1 MQMRSSTT
9 DLFEAET
16 APESTEEE
24 TTDALA
30 GFRLQRLEV
39 LNWGTFDQR
48 PWSLDL
54 AGGTSLLT
62 GENGSGKSTLVDGL
76 LTLLVPNRG
85 RNYNQ
90 ASGDAGKKKE
100 RNEKSY
106 VQGAYARTRSEE
118 GYESKSKYL
127 REKGD
132 ISVLLAY
139 FSDRTLQKEVSLAQV
154 LWIDK
159 GSVRKFFVIADA
171 ELRMEHFT
179 QCKDVSL
186 LKRTL
191 KENNVE
197 LFDNFSVYALQF
209 RRRFGLSSDKALD
222 LFNQTVSIKEIDGLN
237 KFVRDHMLEAE
248 DMRPKIDGLQ
258 QGYENLT
265 ISHTAIKKAREQL
278 EALMPLT
285 KDADKYQKLEREVA
299 SLERAKVVAPAF
311 FAARKLELLVDELR
325 DIERELGRSQNA
337 KDECDRLLS
346 TQRQQEKDLEFAIQQ
361 DSIGQRLKAL
371 KQEIEQIQKA
381 VRQKQAVAK
390 GYDELAKWLEFETY
404 SDSDTFY
411 KNRDKGEKLA
421 ETISGDLAEIVRQR
435 DAQKLQQSEL
445 EKQRSQLDEE
455 LTSLRSRKS
464 QIPKQT
470 LDIRDRLT
478 EALDLKDADLPFVGE
493 LLQVRSEE
501 KAWEGAIERLL
512 RGFGL
517 CLLVPEAHY
526 SAVNAYVNKTNLR
539 GRLVYYKVTP
549 VAPNPTRRSLDPNQ
563 IPAKLQ
569 VKQDDVFFEWLRER
583 LVQQFNYVCCTGIEQ
598 FQREKRA
605 ITQAGLIKHGKGR
618 HEKDD
623 SSRIDNRSRYILG
636 WNNASKIKALEED
649 LQAVNQQLAG
659 IVKAIETLERQQ
671 GQREQQRSW
680 LQDFMRFADFAEID
694 WEQAEGDRLALVQQK
709 KQLEEGSDRL
719 KKLEAQLKEIQVEI
733 AQTSEN
739 RDQAVKNHQS
749 LTDRKD
755 FNVKA
760 QKQCEVL
767 SAAIPADEIEAFAA
781 KHTKKLKTYKLTLA
795 TIADDAADMKD
806 VLQSLLRKRE
816 QQQGEVK
823 NSIGRCLAKFK
834 AEFVEATMELG
845 DDYQYLD
852 EYLALKKKIEQ
863 DDLPQYEKRFKM
875 LMNDT
880 VIKTFSMFK
889 SDLEKQEEEIE
900 FAIHDLNESLRQID
914 YTDSTYI
921 ELRCEKTKHREI
933 RDFKESL
940 KYCLGDVAR
949 QTPEDNEERFQRI
962 RTNLIERFKAED
974 RWTKLVTD
982 VRNWLDFSVSERYRE
997 DEVEKEHHTDSSG
1010 KSGGQKVKLAYT
1022 ILASAIAYQFGL
1034 TQHDGAANDIYNLQN
1049 QKTFR
1054 FVVIDEA
1061 FGRSDDANARYAMD
1075 LFKSLDLQ
1083 LLVITPMG
1091 KINVLTPYI
1100 DTLHLVSNT
1109 SEGNYSK
1116 VISMSIE
1123 EFLQRRESGA
1133 AVAES

>member
-1 MQMRSSTT
+1 M
-9 DLFEAET
+9 
-16 APESTEEE
+16 
-24 TTDALA
+24 
-30 GFRLQRLEV
+30 

-54 AGGTSLLT
+54 SGGTSLLT
-62 GENGSGKSTLVDGL
+62 GANGSGKSTLVDGL

-118 GYESKSKYL
+118 GYESKSKFL
-127 REKGD
+127 REKGE

-139 FSDRTLQKEVSLAQV
+139 FADVSLHKDVSLAQV
-154 LWIDK
+154 LWMDK
-159 GSVRKFFVIADA
+159 GSVRKFFAIADD
-171 ELRMEHFT
+171 ELKMEYFT
-179 QCKDVSL
+179 QCKSVSV
-186 LKRTL
+186 LKKTL
-191 KENNVE
+191 KENDVE
-197 LFDNFSVYALQF
+197 LFDNFSTYALQF

-248 DMRPKIDGLQ
+248 DMRPKIEGLQ

-285 KDADKYQKLEREVA
+285 KDAEKYQKLAREVG

-311 FAARKLELLVDELR
+311 FAAQKLALLADELR
-325 DIERELGRSQNA
+325 EIERDLGRSQNA
-337 KDECDRLLS
+337 KEECDRLLK

-381 VRQKQAVAK
+381 VSQKKSVAK
-390 GYDELAKWLEFETY
+390 SYDDLAERLELKAY
-404 SDSDTFY
+404 SDNDTFY
-411 KNRDKGEKLA
+411 ANREKGEALGT
-421 ETISGDLAEIVRQR
+421 TISAALAEIVTQR

-445 EKQRSQLDEE
+445 EKQRLQLDEE

-464 QIPKQT
+464 QIPKQN

-478 EALDLKDADLPFVGE
+478 EALNLKDTDLPFVGE

-517 CLLVPEAHY
+517 CLLVPETHY
-526 SAVNAYVNKTNLR
+526 LAVNAYVNETNLR

-549 VAPNPTRRSLDPNQ
+549 IAPNPTQRGSEPNL

-569 VKQDDVFFEWLRER
+569 VKQEDTFFEWLREQ
-583 LVQQFNYVCCTGIEQ
+583 LTQQFNYLCCKDIEQ

-605 ITQAGLIKHGKGR
+605 ITQSGLIKHGKGR

-636 WNNASKIKALEED
+636 WNNASKIKALEDD
-649 LQAVNQQLAG
+649 LKAVDQQLG
-659 IVKAIETLERQQ
+659 KIVAAIKKLEQQ
-671 GQREQQRSW
+671 RAQRETQRSW

-694 WEQAEGDRLALVQQK
+694 WEKAEGDRQERLQQK
-709 KQLEEGSDRL
+709 QQLEEGSDKL
-719 KKLEAQLKEIQVEI
+719 KKLEAQLKAVQEEL
-733 AQTSEN
+733 AQTSEA
-739 RDQAVKNHQS
+739 RDRAVAEARS
-749 LTDRKD
+749 LTDRQQA
-755 FNVKA
+755 NAKA
-760 QKQCEVL
+760 QEQCSILLETV
-767 SAAIPADEIEAFAA
+767 PADELEAFAK
-781 KHTKKLKTYKLTLA
+781 KHAKKLKTYRLTLE

-806 VLQSLLRKRE
+806 ALQALLRRRE

-823 NSIGRCLAKFK
+823 NAIGRCLAKFK

-863 DDLPQYEKRFKM
+863 DDLPQHEKRFKL

-921 ELRCEKTKHREI
+921 ELRCEKTKSREI

-940 KYCLGDVAR
+940 KYCLGDVAH
-949 QTPEDNEERFQRI
+949 QSPEDNEERFQRI

-997 DEVEKEHHTDSSG
+997 DDVEKEHHTDSSG

-1034 TQHDGAANDIYNLQN
+1034 TQNDGSSRGNGSSLRNSLN

-1061 FGRSDDANARYAMD
+1061 FGRSDDDNARYAMD
-1075 LFKSLDLQ
+1075 LFRSLDLQ

-1091 KINVLTPYI
+1091 KINVIESYI
-1100 DTLHLVSNT
+1100 DTLHLVSNAA
-1109 SEGNYSK
+1109 EGDYSK
-1116 VISMSIE
+1116 VISLSIE
-1123 EFLQRRESGA
+1123 EFQKRRASESVTALA
-1133 AVAES
+1133 AS